1 MPADT
6 WHLGDWPT
14 ARWIPVAPEEMED
27 AASLHVGLIQDDRM
41 IIIHQGYGSAV
52 LFPVEILGALSTAID
67 LLLAPGETVDA
78 EPAPRGVLTAPCPL
92 NRPAPCAFCLR
103 LSCIFHGPDGCAC
116 DQRSRHYLLAQGVL
130 PDASDH

>member
-41 IIIHQGYGSAV
+41 LIIHQGDGSAV
-52 LFPVEILGALSTAID
+52 LFPVEILGALQTAID

-78 EPAPRGVLTAPCPL
+78 KTAPRRLRTEHGIALDRTGLTPHALWDEWRANDGFLWVIRFTFEPL
-92 NRPAPCAFCLR
+92 EETR
-103 LSCIFHGPDGCAC
+103 
-116 DQRSRHYLLAQGVL
+116 
-130 PDASDH
+130 